1 MTDHRPEGSLEPTP
15 EKIRGIPGARLKAA
29 AALVVVAGFVLTGLV
44 SGGLSGA
51 RDDRPAS
58 ASPSIASASD
68 SPPSDS
74 PTTPSSPGLIAVV
87 DDFGAL
93 STMDGA
99 GGSRVSYPMPGVA
112 FGFPAWSP
120 DGSRIA
126 VTGQGA
132 DDTAIYIFKVAPDD
146 HPTIVYRSQ
155 DRLPFYLYWTPDGRS
170 ITFLATEPA
179 SISLRIAPAD
189 GSAPLDGSGPGSILR
204 KGSPLYFDWVDAD
217 RLLLH
222 VGLGSDAF
230 AGEVGPDGAPVEQ
243 PLPGT
248 GIFRSASVSRDG
260 RYLAYVRSETDLIG
274 RLVVASRDGSVTHE
288 LPVVGPAAFV
298 FDPTGDRLATIA
310 ADEPVDPT
318 IGLPIGPL
326 RIIDPATGATRM
338 LLDGQI
344 VAFFW
349 SPDGRTIA
357 TIQPTSPGDDNVAIN
372 GGVDLA
378 GAVEPRSPA
387 AAGAQA
393 PGVGARLTFVDVST
407 GKVRLERVVHLA
419 DHFVNQLLPYFDQY
433 ALSHSLWSPDSTS
446 LVIPLVSTTGD
457 DQLVVVPAD
466 GSDPQPIASG
476 NMGFWSP

>member
-1 MTDHRPEGSLEPTP
+1 M
-15 EKIRGIPGARLKAA
+15 
-29 AALVVVAGFVLTGLV
+29 
-44 SGGLSGA
+44 
-51 RDDRPAS
+51 
-58 ASPSIASASD
+58 
-68 SPPSDS
+68 
-74 PTTPSSPGLIAVV
+74 
-87 DDFGAL
+87 
-93 STMDGA
+93 
-99 GGSRVSYPMPGVA
+99 
-112 FGFPAWSP
+112 
-120 DGSRIA
+120 
-126 VTGQGA
+126 
-132 DDTAIYIFKVAPDD
+132 
-146 HPTIVYRSQ
+146 
-155 DRLPFYLYWTPDGRS
+155 
-170 ITFLATEPA
+170 
-179 SISLRIAPAD
+179 
-189 GSAPLDGSGPGSILR
+189 
-204 KGSPLYFDWVDAD
+204 
-217 RLLLH
+217 
-222 VGLGSDAF
+222 
-230 AGEVGPDGAPVEQ
+230 
-243 PLPGT
+243 
-248 GIFRSASVSRDG
+248 
-260 RYLAYVRSETDLIG
+260 IG

-298 FDPTGDRLATIA
+298 FDPTGDTLATIA

-433 ALSHSLWSPDSTS
+433 ALSHSLVARQHVTRHPPRQHDRRR
-446 LVIPLVSTTGD
+446 PTGGRAGGR
-457 DQLVVVPAD
+457 LGSPAD
-466 GSDPQPIASG
+466 RKWQHGILEPIAVVRE
-476 NMGFWSP
+476 SPREPAIVSFSPGDRAGSVGLIQGHEHPDDERQ